1 VCAQFAWTATSMG
14 WMARLMAQLGAAEQ
28 PTWTAAGNTATR
40 SAAWWPAWEQHLG
53 DHRAPP
59 PIALILLLGCCS
71 LLGVEAPGMAE
82 MVHNCIQAR
91 VLTADEPLAGSAHAR
106 SWQLLIHVTA
116 HLSCTAR
123 LRLLWHFAMQGADH
137 TIQGCLADIAEWRNP
152 QPPAAVQQHCFEVSA
167 HS

>member
-1 VCAQFAWTATSMG
+1 MCAQFAWTATSMG

-28 PTWTAAGNTATR
+28 PTWTAAGNTATW

-53 DHRAPP
+53 DHKAPP

-91 VLTADEPLAGSAHAR
+91 AVAAHNLLMRGEVDDGWLFTSTPCLLATLVVHR
-106 SWQLLIHVTA
+106 
-116 HLSCTAR
+116 
-123 LRLLWHFAMQGADH
+123 
-137 TIQGCLADIAEWRNP
+137 
-152 QPPAAVQQHCFEVSA
+152 
-167 HS
+167 